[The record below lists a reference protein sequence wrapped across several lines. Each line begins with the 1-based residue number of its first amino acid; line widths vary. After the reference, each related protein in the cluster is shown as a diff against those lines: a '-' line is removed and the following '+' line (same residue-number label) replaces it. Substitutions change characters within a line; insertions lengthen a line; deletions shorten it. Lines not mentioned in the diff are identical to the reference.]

1 MLLMNSRQTSRF
13 SCSRRFVFALSSAC
27 VLVVAFSAGIGFA
40 AGKASPEEK
49 AATEATLPPL
59 PEAVTSF
66 GGAISEDGQLFA
78 YGGHKAGTHEWS
90 LDTTSGKLNR
100 LDLTKPGAAW
110 ETLGEGPKVQSPGL
124 AVHAG
129 KVYLIGGM
137 QPQNKEGAKPELF
150 SLNHATM
157 FDPVTKSWTALPD
170 LPQGRSS
177 HEVAVLDGKLYVVGG
192 WPLDTRKSE
201 TKPDDAEVERGYHKT
216 MLVLDLAKPDAWVS
230 VPQPFQRR
238 ALSVV
243 ASQGKI
249 YALGGMNEKNE
260 VTADADVYD
269 VKSGKWEK
277 LPGIPIV
284 SKKTK
289 AFATAACELD
299 GRVLVSPAGG
309 KIFALSPDA
318 KLWVEVGQLQ
328 TPRLFHQIEP
338 WKNSQVIA
346 LGGTKGTKP
355 TDSVEIVLIAPPATV
370 SAK

>member
-1 MLLMNSRQTSRF
+1 MISRF
-13 SCSRRFVFALSSAC
+13 VLGTVPLAALA
-27 VLVVAFSAGIGFA
+27 LLAT
-40 AGKASPEEK
+40 ASITTAETPPPS
-49 AATEATLPPL
+49 LPPL

-100 LDLTKPGAAW
+100 LDLTKPGSAW

-129 KVYLIGGM
+129 KVYLVGGM

-157 FDPVTKSWTALPD
+157 FDPATKDWKKLPD
-170 LPQGRSS
+170 LPEGRSS

-216 MLVLDLAKPDAWVS
+216 MLVLDLAKPDAWQS

-277 LPGIPIV
+277 LPEIPVV

-318 KLWVEVGQLQ
+318 KSWVEVGQLQ

-338 WKNSQVIA
+338 WKNSQVVA

-355 TDSVEIVLIAPPATV
+355 TDSVEIVSIAPPATV

>member
-1 MLLMNSRQTSRF
+1 ML
-13 SCSRRFVFALSSAC
+13 ALSCASFLSAAVSPGLAAEKPASGNAAAPS
-27 VLVVAFSAGIGFA
+27 VLPS
-40 AGKASPEEK
+40 
-49 AATEATLPPL
+49 L

-66 GGAISEDGQLFA
+66 GGAIGEDGQLFA

-90 LDTTSGKLNR
+90 LDTTSGKLSR

-110 ETLGEGPKVQSPGL
+110 EVMGEGPKVQSPGL

-137 QPQNKEGAKPELF
+137 QPQNKEGAKAELL
-150 SLNHATM
+150 SLNHAMM
-157 FDPVTKSWTALPD
+157 FDPATKAWTKLPD
-170 LPQGRSS
+170 LPAGRSS
-177 HEVAVLDGKLYVVGG
+177 HEAAVLDGKLYVVGG

-201 TKPDDAEVERGYHKT
+201 KKPDDAAVERGYHDT
-216 MLVLDLAKPDAWVS
+216 MLVLDLAKPDAWQS

-260 VTADADVYD
+260 VTAAADVYD
-269 VKSGKWEK
+269 VKSGTWEK
-277 LPGIPIV
+277 LPEIPVV

-309 KIFALSPDA
+309 KIFALAPDA
-318 KLWVEVGQLQ
+318 KSWIEVGQLQ
-328 TPRLFHQIEP
+328 THRLFHQLEP
-338 WKNSQVIA
+338 WKNSRVIA

-355 TDSVEIVLIAPPATV
+355 VDSVEIVPIAPAPTV